1 MKMITKK
8 TISAWM
14 ALLMLMLSFSV
25 PAAADTNPSL
35 TIDSVSLVKPGESAT
50 VFLHLSD
57 LPGGI
62 YVLQLAVE
70 YDPDKLQLTSVNAG
84 DVFSTVG
91 SATINGDNAGTIYLV
106 WDSIDQQITDDCT
119 LLTMTFSTRA
129 TETCDALVSISE
141 TEDCILANWNTA
153 FTPTLTPGTV
163 HIEKEWAIPRT
174 AAANFEGKIGLNYYL
189 WLPDYVLNDPGAYA
203 LLIGESDTQRQMV
216 SAAYPITLNGEQLYV
231 FSYYLVANEIRDTIR
246 LKLYDGNNNPIGIR
260 NKKGTK
266 DYTSS
271 GVMYSLYEYCNYMKD
286 NGSTATMRA
295 LAAAAM
301 DYCTAAQLY
310 FNYHVTDDLT
320 VSPSVGNVQSTD
332 MDQYR
337 ATLEGNMPDNV
348 EVNAIT
354 AAFESDNSL
363 RVYLSYQNNADPYSY
378 AYSLDDETPYTL
390 KTAGSTAYYV
400 SVDNVP
406 ANHLGDIH
414 SIGISRGQKNATVK
428 CAVLTY
434 ARLVVKNGETDE
446 IKTLGKA
453 LYLYYQAAH
462 DHFGDR

>member
-50 VFLHLSD
+50 VSLHLSD

-129 TETCDALVSISE
+129 TETCDTLVNISE

-163 HIEKEWAIPRT
+163 HIEKEWAIPKT
-174 AAANFEGKIGLNYYL
+174 MAANFEGKIGLNYYM
-189 WLPDYVLNDPGAYA
+189 WLPDYVLNDSGAYA
-203 LLIGESDTQRQMV
+203 LLIGDYSTQKQMV
-216 SAAYPITLNGEQLYV
+216 SSAYSTTVNGEQLYV
-231 FSYYLVANEIRDTIR
+231 FSYYLVAYEIRDTIR
-246 LKLYDGNNNPIGIR
+246 LKLYDGNDNPITIK

-266 DYTSS
+266 DYTSD
-271 GVMYSLYEYCNYMKD
+271 GAPYSLYSYCDYMID
-286 NGSTATMRA
+286 NGSTAEMRA
-295 LAAAAM
+295 LAAAAL

-310 FNYHVTDDLT
+310 FNYHVTEGLS
-320 VSPSVGNVQSTD
+320 VSSSVENVQLSQ
-332 MDQYR
+332 MEQYK
-337 ATLEGNMPDNV
+337 ATLEGSMPNNTELDT
-348 EVNAIT
+348 IT
-354 AAFESDNSL
+354 ALFESDNSL
-363 RVYLSYQNNADPYSY
+363 RVYFTYQNNVDPRSFS
-378 AYSLDDETPYTL
+378 YSLDNASFTL
-390 KTAGSTAYYV
+390 RAGSGNYYV

-406 ANHLGDIH
+406 ANHLGDMH
-414 SIGISRGQKNATVK
+414 YVSISDGQKIATIK
-428 CAVLTY
+428 CGVLTY
-434 ARLVVKNGETDE
+434 ARLIVKNGQTEKSE
-446 IKTLGKA
+446 KLGKA
-453 LYLYYQAAH
+453 LYLYNLAAH
-462 DHFGDR
+462 DYFGDR